1 MPPQVQAPDEI
12 DEIISGLKAK
22 KKAPGIIPDV
32 PTRVEAAG
40 KNGDEIDDIIAGLK
54 AKQPPAGP
62 GLMERIVTGAQKIY
76 YGPRGYKLH
85 YGTPEEQ
92 ESVREA
98 MTAKQ
103 EELRARFPGGV
114 YVNKRT
120 GELVPRDPNA
130 TLIPGMDMVAGL
142 IPIGKLVR
150 AEVMSSDLYDHERG
164 QLVLPGDPNQTF
176 KVPLGMRYGTVSVPK
191 WVGEAALNTVVGL
204 GQVSA
209 DVVEGLSSP
218 ANIALLT
225 GIVLLPEVGALAMV
239 KTAVEAGFSLEM
251 ASNAVD
257 TIQRGFEEA
266 KKGNIVQAGELFSSA
281 IVTSVFAVLA
291 GKAAATRTGRLLRV
305 KARIK
310 AEHMKEGM
318 AEPDAEVAAER
329 EAGKTTPPPA
339 APEVAPL
346 KVPEVPV
353 RGGSPQE
360 IRATLQAEIERLQA
374 RRGEALGE
382 DRVLV
387 DQRIAENR
395 KMIAELGEAEIS
407 TLEKS
412 LLEEARREGRT
423 VTKVMPDG
431 TVIRTAPPGRAREIF
446 DLENRLV
453 EKGKLTQAEVP
464 LLRKFAITLA
474 EDAGRRTEMSDAYV
488 ATLRRLDS
496 IPTDASRTAVRGFLA
511 EAELPSAGRKGAAAE
526 ARVEFNETLNQ
537 ATGAPIEEALLG
549 GGRKQIAEGK
559 PAPPTVTK
567 GKVKRGME
575 LIVRGKVAELA
586 AQRERGRAAL
596 KQARNHFDRLPEVER
611 LEFIDR
617 METGRPQTTAAET
630 AFAGKMRTMLDS
642 EWGRVLQR
650 KPGLETWIRN
660 YFPHLWKN
668 TKTARTVFARR
679 PLLGTK
685 SFLKKRKFPT
695 LKQGM
700 EWAREQGVALE
711 PITTNP
717 VDMVLMKLHEM
728 RKFTTGQDIM
738 ELGKAMGIVRFVP
751 AKLAL
756 AGRQPKGFT
765 QIKDPVGTVW
775 GSGKVKVQEAFD
787 EILFEGLNDFA
798 RSLGIEHIRKVSL
811 GRGKEGVLGYTM
823 HGTKKVW
830 TKFAGPE
837 TVLTHELG
845 HQLDFRYPEFREMLK
860 DKVMVA
866 ELRDLADLRYEGKEN
881 LVSPYFKK
889 YVRAGSEKIANLIH
903 AYVHAPEKLRYAAPN
918 AYSRL
923 IDTLRTHEELKPL
936 MDIKPS
942 LVMKGVTAQK
952 DIPGMQVLG
961 YWYAPEAAAGVLN
974 RHLSP
979 GLWRPGTTREKIGRA
994 VEEVREGDYMK
1005 AMEEGSF
1012 AAYDLYR
1019 YSGNLMNQVQL
1030 GVGSMFH
1037 FTFTA
1042 MDTATSSMALGI
1054 QKLARG
1060 KVGEGLKDVVHGD
1073 IVLGP
1078 WLSWFRGN
1086 RMMKEFYEPG
1096 SQGEVY
1102 AAAIDNL
1109 IKAGGRTK
1117 MDQFYLNSSV
1127 ANFWAA
1133 FREGSMGK
1141 AALHTVPA
1149 TIEYLARPIM
1159 QAWVPRLKMGAFS
1172 KLAEFELEKLGPNA
1186 DWFAQRDVLARA
1198 WDSID
1203 NRLGQLTYD
1212 NLFWNRVM
1220 KDVGMMSVRS
1230 LGWNIGTFRELGGG
1244 VIDLGK
1250 ALRKPELTPRLAYT
1264 LAYPLVIGL
1273 HGAMVQYLLTGLR
1286 PGERNPE
1293 MPPDSPDPD
1302 PITDMA
1308 FPRSGRV
1315 NPDGTEE
1322 RTSIPGYHKDV
1333 YQYFKGFPLGLER
1346 GVRQFA
1352 TVLRHKMHPMVSAI
1366 IEMMNNE
1373 DFHGEEIRNVEDP
1386 WVQQLK
1392 DTMEF
1397 TATLFTP
1404 FWVRNVRRRM
1414 EAGGGI
1420 VEGLESALGIL
1431 PAPATIYRSRAE
1443 QLAGIYM
1450 GEMLPKGAMTEE
1462 QAERRRLRRDL
1473 VRQAM
1478 TGDANYRENV
1488 RQAIIDEKI
1497 GRRDLRLIY
1506 NALRERPLERMVM
1519 RLSLERALN
1528 VFDLASPDEQDRLRR
1543 ILLRKQRTLFDM
1555 DPEVAAVL
1563 RRRLDA
1569 ALGRVPRGEGV
1580 RAEEVPAIPLR

>member
-1 MPPQVQAPDEI
+1 MPPQIQAPDEL
-12 DEIISGLKAK
+12 DAIISGTTAK
-22 KKAPGIIPDV
+22 KKAPGAIPEV
-32 PTRVEAAG
+32 PARVEAAA
-40 KNGDEIDDIIAGLK
+40 GDELDAIIRGTGEP
-54 AKQPPAGP
+54 QPPAGP
-62 GLMERIVTGAQKIY
+62 GLMERVVTGAQKIY

-120 GELVPRDPNA
+120 GELVPRDPDA

-164 QLVLPGDPNQTF
+164 QLVLPGDPNQPF
-176 KVPLGMRYGTVSVPK
+176 KVDLGGRYGTVSVPK

-204 GQVSA
+204 GQVTA

-218 ANIALLT
+218 VNIGLLSGIALL
-225 GIVLLPEVGALAMV
+225 PSVGAGLMV
-239 KTAVEAGFSLEM
+239 KAAVEFGFSAEM
-251 ASNAVD
+251 AAGAVD
-257 TIQRGFEEA
+257 NIQRGFEEA
-266 KKGNIVQAGELFSSA
+266 KKGNIVGAGEYFSHAGVNALFSL
-281 IVTSVFAVLA
+281 LA
-291 GKAAATRTGRLLRV
+291 GRGGVRSV
-305 KARIK
+305 KARM
-310 AEHMKEGM
+310 AEKRAWKKHFEKEGM
-318 AEPDAEVAAER
+318 AEPDAERAAELQV
-329 EAGKTTPPPA
+329 AKTAEPPPERIVA
-339 APEVAPL
+339 GEVPSGL
-346 KVPEVPV
+346 KVEPTVLPTGPPEKQTTTLRAGEAVSTELRIPEVPK
-353 RGGSPQE
+353 RPTSP
-360 IRATLQAEIERLQA
+360 AEIANTLRNETNRLQA
-374 RRGEALGE
+374 QRKKARGEELDLI
-382 DRVLV
+382 DR
-387 DQRIAENR
+387 RIAENQEMLR
-395 KMIAELGEAEIS
+395 EMGETES
-407 TLEKS
+407 
-412 LLEEARREGRT
+412 RR
-423 VTKVMPDG
+423 
-431 TVIRTAPPGRAREIF
+431 
-446 DLENRLV
+446 
-453 EKGKLTQAEVP
+453 
-464 LLRKFAITLA
+464 
-474 EDAGRRTEMSDAYV
+474 
-488 ATLRRLDS
+488 
-496 IPTDASRTAVRGFLA
+496 
-511 EAELPSAGRKGAAAE
+511 AADVAE
-526 ARVEFNETLNQ
+526 ARTEFNETLNQ

-549 GGRKQIAEGK
+549 GGRKEIAAGK

-575 LIVRGKVAELA
+575 LIVRGKAAELA
-586 AQRERGRAAL
+586 AQRERSRAAL
-596 KQARNHFDRLPEVER
+596 QQARNHFDRLPEAER
-611 LEFIDR
+611 LDFIDR
-617 METGRPQTTAAET
+617 METGRAQNTAAET
-630 AFAGKMRTMLDS
+630 AFAGKMRKMLDK
-642 EWGRVLQR
+642 EWARVLQR
-650 KPGLETWIRN
+650 KPGLDTWIQN

-700 EWAREQGVALE
+700 DWAREQGVALE

-775 GSGKVKVQEAFD
+775 GPGKVKIQEAFD
-787 EILFEGLNDFA
+787 ELLFEQLNDFA

-811 GRGKEGVLGYTM
+811 GRGKGAVLGYTM
-823 HGTKKVW
+823 KGSKKVW

-860 DKVMVA
+860 DKQLNE
-866 ELRDLADLRYEGKEN
+866 ELRNLADLRYEGHED
-881 LVSPYFKK
+881 LVSPHYKK
-889 YVRAGSEKIANLIH
+889 YVRAGSEKIANVIH
-903 AYVHAPEKLRYAAPN
+903 AYIHAPEKLRYAAPN
-918 AYSRL
+918 VYSRL
-923 IDTLRTHEELKPL
+923 IDILRTHEELKPL

-942 LVMKGVTAQK
+942 LVLKGVTAQK
-952 DIPGMQVLG
+952 EIPGMQVLG

-979 GLWRPGTTREKIGRA
+979 GLWRPGSVREKLGRA
-994 VEEVREGDYMK
+994 REEVSEGDYMK

-1054 QKLARG
+1054 QKIAHG

-1078 WLSWFRGN
+1078 WLSWIRGN
-1086 RMMKEFYEPG
+1086 KMLKEFYEPG
-1096 SQGEVY
+1096 SQGEFY
-1102 AAAIDNL
+1102 ATAIDNL

-1127 ANFWAA
+1127 ENFWAA

-1149 TIEYLARPIM
+1149 AIEYLARPIM
-1159 QAWVPRLKMGAFS
+1159 QAWVPRLKMGAFA
-1172 KLAEFELEKLGPNA
+1172 KLAQFELEKLGPNA

-1198 WDSID
+1198 MDSID
-1203 NRLGQLTYD
+1203 NRLGQLIYD
-1212 NLFWNRVM
+1212 NLFWNRVL

-1250 ALRKPELTPRLAYT
+1250 AFRKPELTPRLAYT
-1264 LAYPLVIGL
+1264 LAYPVVIGL

-1302 PITDMA
+1302 PITDMS
-1308 FPRSGRV
+1308 FPRSGRI

-1333 YQYFKGFPLGLER
+1333 YQYFKHFPLGLER
-1346 GVRQFA
+1346 GVRQFGN
-1352 TVLRHKMHPMVSAI
+1352 VLRHKMHPMVSAI
-1366 IEMMNNE
+1366 HEMMNNE
-1373 DFHGEEIRNVEDP
+1373 DFYGEEIRNLEDP

-1392 DTMEF
+1392 DSMEF
-1397 TATLFTP
+1397 VAEQFTP
-1404 FWVRNVRRRM
+1404 FWVRNVKRRM
-1414 EAGGGI
+1414 EAGGGF

-1431 PAPATIYRSRAE
+1431 PAPASIYRSRAA
-1443 QLAGIYM
+1443 QLAGIFM
-1450 GEMLPKGAMTEE
+1450 GEMLPQGAMTEE
-1462 QAERRRLRRDL
+1462 QAERRRTRREL

-1478 TGDANYRENV
+1478 TGEADYKANV
-1488 RQAIIDEKI
+1488 REAIYQGKI
-1497 GRRDLRLIY
+1497 GPRDLRMIA
-1506 NALRERPLERMVM
+1506 NALRERPLERMVG
-1519 RLSLERALN
+1519 RLRLERALD
-1528 VFDLASPDEQDRLRR
+1528 VFDLATPDERERLRR
-1543 ILLRKQRTLFDM
+1543 VLLRKQRALSDM
-1555 DPEVAAVL
+1555 DPELADRL
-1563 RRRLDA
+1563 RPRLDA
-1569 ALGRVPRGEGV
+1569 ALGRAPRGESV

>member
-1 MPPQVQAPDEI
+1 MPPQVQAPDEQAFQQWYGSI
-12 DEIISGLKAK
+12 AKKHGLSPDPDDPRHFYDYRRAFTEGVRGPDESGHFPSKFKQEGHPNLVVNGRDTRRNGDEIDAILDAGLKAK

-40 KNGDEIDDIIAGLK
+40 GEDEIDAIITQGLE
-54 AKQPPAGP
+54 AQPPAGP
-62 GLMERIVTGAQKIY
+62 SLIERAVTGARKIY

-120 GELVPRDPNA
+120 GELVPRDPDA

-142 IPIGKLVR
+142 IPVGKLVG

-164 QLVLPGDPNQTF
+164 QLVLPGDPNQPI
-176 KVPLGMRYGTVSVPK
+176 KIQLGARYGANGTVSVPK
-191 WVGEAALNTVVGL
+191 WVAEAALNTVVGL

-209 DVVEGLSSP
+209 DVIEGLSSP
-218 ANIALLT
+218 VNIALIT
-225 GIVLLPEVGALAMV
+225 SIVLLPEVGALAVV
-239 KTAVEAGFSLEM
+239 KTLVEAGFSAEM

-257 TIQRGFEEA
+257 TIKRGFEEA

-291 GKAAATRTGRLLRV
+291 GRAAATRTGRLLRV
-305 KARIK
+305 KARLK
-310 AEHMKEGM
+310 EQHMKEGM

-329 EAGKTTPPPA
+329 EAGKTTPPPVEPE
-339 APEVAPL
+339 APA
-346 KVPEVPV
+346 KVPEVPT
-353 RGGSPQE
+353 RGGTPQE
-360 IRATLQAEIERLQA
+360 MKKTLQDEIALLEG
-374 RRGEALGE
+374 RRKAGEIKEPEMEG
-382 DRVLV
+382 VV
-387 DQRIAENR
+387 QRIAENR
-395 KMIAELGEAEIS
+395 KMIQELDAKI
-407 TLEKS
+407 KPP
-412 LLEEARREGRT
+412 
-423 VTKVMPDG
+423 K
-431 TVIRTAPPGRAREIF
+431 AP
-446 DLENRLV
+446 
-453 EKGKLTQAEVP
+453 EVKP
-464 LLRKFAITLA
+464 AK
-474 EDAGRRTEMSDAYV
+474 EV
-488 ATLRRLDS
+488 
-496 IPTDASRTAVRGFLA
+496 
-511 EAELPSAGRKGAAAE
+511 AE
-526 ARVEFNETLNQ
+526 ARTEFNETLNQ

-596 KQARNHFDRLPEVER
+596 KQARNHFDRLPEAER
-611 LEFIDR
+611 LEFIDK
-617 METGRPQTTAAET
+617 METGRPQASAAET
-630 AFAGKMRTMLDS
+630 AFAAKMRAMLDS
-642 EWGRVLQR
+642 EWARVLQR
-650 KPGLETWIRN
+650 KPGLDTWIQN

-695 LKQGM
+695 LRQGM
-700 EWAREQGVALE
+700 EWAREQGTSLE

-738 ELGKAMGIVRFVP
+738 EMGKAMGIIRFVP

-756 AGRQPKGFT
+756 AGRQPKGFI
-765 QIKDPVGTVW
+765 QIRDPVGTVW
-775 GSGKVKVQEAFD
+775 GPGKVKIQEAYD
-787 EILFEGLNDFA
+787 EILFESLNDFA

-811 GRGKEGVLGYTM
+811 GRGKGAVLGYTM
-823 HGTKKVW
+823 YGSKKVW

-845 HQLDFRYPEFREMLK
+845 HQLDFRYPEFRAMLR
-860 DKVMVA
+860 DKTLNE
-866 ELRDLADLRYEGKEN
+866 ELRNLADLRYEGKED
-881 LVSPYFKK
+881 LVSPHYKK
-889 YVRAGSEKIANLIH
+889 YVRAGSEKIANVIH
-903 AYVHAPEKLRYAAPN
+903 ALIHAPEKLRYTAPN
-918 AYSRL
+918 VYSRL
-923 IDTLRTHEELKPL
+923 IDILLAHEELKPL

-942 LVMKGVTAQK
+942 LVLKGVTAQQE
-952 DIPGMQVLG
+952 IPGMQVLG

-979 GLWRPGTTREKIGRA
+979 GLWRPGTIQEKVGRA
-994 VEEVREGDYMK
+994 VEEVREGDYIK
-1005 AMEEGSF
+1005 AVQEGSF
-1012 AAYDLYR
+1012 ALYDLYR
-1019 YSGNLMNQVQL
+1019 YSGNLLNQVQL

-1054 QKLARG
+1054 QKLAHG
-1060 KVGEGLKDVVHGD
+1060 KVGEGLKDIVHGD

-1096 SQGEVY
+1096 SQGEFY
-1102 AAAIDNL
+1102 TAAIDSL

-1133 FREGSMGK
+1133 WREGSIGK
-1141 AALHTVPA
+1141 SALHSVPA
-1149 TIEYLARPIM
+1149 AIEYLARPIM

-1212 NLFWNRVM
+1212 NLFWNRVI

-1250 ALRKPELTPRLAYT
+1250 AFRKPELTPRLAYT
-1264 LAYPLVIGL
+1264 LAYPVVIGL

-1293 MPPDSPDPD
+1293 MPPDSPDPN
-1302 PITDMA
+1302 PIVDMA
-1308 FPRSGRV
+1308 FPRSGRI

-1346 GVRQFA
+1346 GVRQFV
-1352 TVLRHKMHPMVSAI
+1352 TVLRHKMHPGASAI

-1373 DFHGEEIRNVEDP
+1373 DFYGEEIRNVEDP
-1386 WVQQLK
+1386 WVQQLQ
-1392 DTMEF
+1392 DSMEF
-1397 TATLFTP
+1397 VVEQFTP
-1404 FWVRNVRRRM
+1404 FWIRNVRRRM
-1414 EAGGGI
+1414 EAGGGF

-1478 TGDANYRENV
+1478 TGEANYRENV
-1488 RQAIIDEKI
+1488 RQAILDGKI

-1506 NALRERPLERMVM
+1506 NALRERPLERMTM
-1519 RLSLERALN
+1519 RLSLERVLN
-1528 VFDLASPDEQDRLRR
+1528 VFDLANDDERGRLRR
-1543 ILLRKQRTLFDM
+1543 VLLRKQRTLFDM
-1555 DPEVAAVL
+1555 DPEAAEVL

-1569 ALGRVPRGEGV
+1569 ALGRPPRGEGV